1 MGSSLTA
8 STLTVTHTESISI
21 NGVEY
26 GGTNTMTIASV
37 AEVSKRIVNVP
48 ITEQTILSFSDKIA
62 AGTFVEGDVKYIRI
76 TNKDDT
82 HHVHLVFKNEFNHEH
97 CIKLDKGQ
105 SFIYNGDLS
114 AGVVDTFISNQL
126 ALGFTDAT
134 CDSSSDPTVTCDA
147 SKQIVPGLRVSGT
160 NVPSGATVISVD
172 TPGAVTSFELSGATT
187 GTISNGTF
195 TFTSGF
201 GDLVE
206 ITAEANTAAC
216 DLEIFVANT

>member
-48 ITEQTILSFSDKIA
+48 LTEQTILSFSDKIA

-82 HHVHLVFKNEFNHEH
+82 NHVHLVFKNEFNHEH
-97 CIKLDKGQ
+97 CIKLDYGQ

-114 AGVVDTFISNQL
+114 GGVVDTFISNQL
-126 ALGFTDAT
+126 ALGFTDST
-134 CDSSSDPTVTCDA
+134 CDSTSATTCTCDS

-160 NVPSGATVISVD
+160 NVPAGATVVSVN
-172 TPGAVTSFELSGATT
+172 TPGAVTSFELSAATT

-206 ITAEANTAAC
+206 ITAEADTAAV
-216 DLEIFVANT
+216 DVEVFVASV